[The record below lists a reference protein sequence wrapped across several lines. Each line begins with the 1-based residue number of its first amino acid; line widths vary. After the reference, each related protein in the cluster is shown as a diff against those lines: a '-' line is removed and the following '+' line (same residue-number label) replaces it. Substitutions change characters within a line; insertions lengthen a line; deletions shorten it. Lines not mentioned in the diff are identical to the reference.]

1 MNMKKLILHPFAF
14 LALISL
20 TIVSCKKED
29 PEPTPIVPVPTPTSS
44 FTWQENGGSTVTADS
59 AFWVTGSW
67 GTGIRAYKGGLSN
80 FFEINWDT
88 MDNTS
93 LGTKIL
99 AAPYGFTFLKGSDT
113 YTCLADQNLTI
124 TGNSN
129 NTLTGNFTVPVV
141 GGSITSISGT
151 FTSIPKH

>member
-14 LALISL
+14 FAVISL

-29 PEPTPIVPVPTPTSS
+29 PEPTPIAPVPTPTSS

-99 AAPYGFTFLKGSDT
+99 TTPYGFTFLKGSDT

-141 GGSITSISGT
+141 GGTITSISGT
-151 FTSIPKH
+151 FTSIPKQ